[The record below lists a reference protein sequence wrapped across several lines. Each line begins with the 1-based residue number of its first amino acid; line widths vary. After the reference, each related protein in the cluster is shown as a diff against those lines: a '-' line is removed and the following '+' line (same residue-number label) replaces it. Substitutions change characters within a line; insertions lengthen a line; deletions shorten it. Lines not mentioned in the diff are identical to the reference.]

1 MAALL
6 PVVEPTPTPDAAVAQ
21 VRQALFGVLGPD
33 ANAPFIEDAAREA
46 IAELWDRPVRVF
58 VAVLAARAVRDQFA
72 PAPARTGPWHT
83 PLGGIA
89 LEGVAD

>member
-1 MAALL
+1 MAAPL

-33 ANAPFIEDAAREA
+33 ANAPFIEEAAREA
-46 IAELWDRPVRVF
+46 IAELWDRPVRAF
-58 VAVLAARAVRDQFA
+58 VAVLATRAVRDQFA
-72 PAPARTGPWHT
+72 PVPAQTVRWHA
-83 PLGGIA
+83 PLGGLT